1 MRTQGGSVLIYLS
14 TALFDFVGSD
24 LIQLKL
30 RWKASF
36 WQWCR
41 QEANLGGKSPN
52 RSVPKWLEI
61 DWNFTSGDLALY
73 KKWPSQLS
81 CIDDIDVLCK
91 GTKGIQQITTCLSI
105 PMERWRNHTLCYQS
119 SFCNVSVRWM
129 VSHVIDGSPVHAVL
143 SHMRHMSTACPQ
155 LALLDSSGLHPS
167 PCCDTRNHVSL
178 DCLTLIPFLP

>member
-1 MRTQGGSVLIYLS
+1 MFWFTYQRPCLISLVVIWFNWSCDERLHFGNGVAMTY
-14 TALFDFVGSD
+14 
-24 LIQLKL
+24 
-30 RWKASF
+30 
-36 WQWCR
+36 C